1 MGLVIKMRK
10 EGVPRPVW
18 FLVNAVSHPSMAQS
32 LTALSELAS
41 NVISYLSEGRSDL
54 QQDKLSTDTC
64 PTMQYVL
71 SRWRSYIT

>member
-10 EGVPRPVW
+10 EGVRPVW
-18 FLVNAVSHPSMAQS
+18 FSVNAVSYPSMAQS
-32 LTALSELAS
+32 LTALGELAS

-54 QQDKLSTDTC
+54 QQDKRSTDTC

-71 SRWRSYIT
+71 CMYTP